1 MRNKATVKMIS
12 MDTKQ
17 EIIRRY
23 FREND
28 TERKIA
34 RDMQISRKTVKKYLQ
49 QYLTTEKVS
58 CDENDPEKLQELSH
72 HPPVYNSEGR
82 YRRRLTP
89 EMEAIIKEQVADN
102 ERKKKEGLRKQ
113 IKRNIDILEVLHS
126 KGFRIGYTTV
136 CNYIK
141 EDKITTQET
150 YIKQVHLPA
159 EECEFDWAE
168 VKLQIAGVQKRL
180 YMAVFTTAYGNY
192 RYSGLYTRQDT
203 LAFMESHNDFFEHV
217 GGVYH
222 EMVYD
227 NMRVAI
233 AEFVG
238 RHEKTPTTALTGLS
252 GWFQFRWRFC
262 NVRRGNE
269 KGHVERSV
277 EYIRRKAFSH
287 VDNFDTMAAAQ
298 AHLEFTCQKL
308 NSYSL
313 TTTGKT
319 PVASLEIEKATL
331 WKYPG
336 VMSCYLTQSFKVDKY
351 STICFGTN
359 RYSIPDHLC
368 GRMVEVKVYSNKLKV
383 YCQNVFVCQVERNYG
398 MHEWQIKI
406 EHYLRTLSL
415 KPGALHGSLA
425 LEQAPEQLRK
435 LYHKHFVNQSRG
447 FIDILHYCQAKEVS
461 HQKLVDT
468 VEELTRL
475 CPNDVSCEKVIALL
489 GNQSPLSFLAA
500 NVIKGETEHLSMVQL
515 REISAMVDNIKN

>member
-1 MRNKATVKMIS
+1 

-49 QYLTTEKVS
+49 EYLKAEKVS
-58 CDENDPEKLQELSH
+58 QDENDPERLQDFSH
-72 HPPVYNSEGR
+72 SFPVYRSEGR

-89 EMEAIIKEQVADN
+89 EMETIIKEQVADN

-113 IKRNIDILEVLHS
+113 IKRKIDILELLHS

-136 CNYIK
+136 CNYIR
-141 EDKITTQET
+141 EDKIITQET
-150 YIKQVHLPA
+150 YIKQVHLPG

-180 YMAVFTTAYGNY
+180 YLAVFTTAYGNY
-192 RYSGLYTRQDT
+192 RYCGLYTRQDT

-233 AEFVG
+233 AEFAG
-238 RHEKTPTTALTGLS
+238 RHEKTPTEALTGLS
-252 GWFQFRWRFC
+252 GWYHFRWRFC

-287 VDNFDTMAAAQ
+287 IDTFDTHAQAQ
-298 AHLEFTCQKL
+298 AHLEATCQRL
-308 NSYSL
+308 NSYPL
-313 TTTGKT
+313 TTTGKKPMT
-319 PVASLEIEKATL
+319 SLEEEKSTL

-336 VMSCYLTQSFKVDKY
+336 VMCCYLTQALRVDKY
-351 STICFGTN
+351 ATICFGTN
-359 RYSIPDHLC
+359 RYSVPDHLC
-368 GRMVEVKVYSNKLKV
+368 GRMVEVKIYSNKLKV
-383 YCQNVFVCQVERNYG
+383 YYQNALVCQQERNYG
-398 MHEWQIKI
+398 MHQWQINI
-406 EHYLRTLSL
+406 EHYLRTLLL

-425 LEQAPEQLRK
+425 LEQVPTELK
-435 LYHKHFVNQSRG
+435 ELYLQYFKSQPRG
-447 FIDILHYCQAKEVS
+447 FIDILHYCQAKAVS
-461 HQKLVDT
+461 SKKLVDT
-468 VEELTRL
+468 VTQLTQL

-489 GNQSPLSFLAA
+489 GNQTPLTLITTK
-500 NVIKGETEHLSMVQL
+500 VIEGEIEHFSHMQL
-515 REISAMVDNIKN
+515 QEIASIVNNIKN